1 MKKIS
6 YTVQNFKEKHA
17 ICGYILFFYTA
28 HIIEK
33 DGIILI
39 IGALIPLKCVDD
51 FFYREFVLTFVLLFC
66 YIFRSAA
73 IATAPLV
80 QVLLRT
86 SPASSV
92 GWRQLTVLGAAAGC

>member
-1 MKKIS
+1 MSPLSYSYDIIEIS
-6 YTVQNFKEKHA
+6 YTVQYFKEKHA

-51 FFYREFVLTFVLLFC
+51 FSQRVSRHSFLNKSDLC
-66 YIFRSAA
+66 
-73 IATAPLV
+73 
-80 QVLLRT
+80 
-86 SPASSV
+86 
-92 GWRQLTVLGAAAGC
+92 